1 MAISPTTPDLARQAV
16 GRLVPLLAGVANETE
31 RIDRSARLVRR
42 LVHETAAIRGVAL
55 RDWPNPG
62 PDDGPDGDEL
72 RDAAR
77 DIAAMHA
84 GAPVEWI
91 GRVHEHALGDHASG
105 GSRAGRSGSRRKR
118 TGAFY
123 TPPDLVA
130 HLLDHALEPVIDERL
145 RLHGDPVAAITSIR
159 LLDPSCGGG
168 NFLLAAARR
177 LAARLVHHSACS
189 LPEAMSM
196 VVASCIHGV
205 DRDSV
210 AVEACIGSLMLE
222 VACPSLSWQ
231 AVAANIQ
238 HGDSLTG
245 TLRDT
250 DVSIRGS
257 SKRRVASGPTRS
269 LAPNDRDA
277 WCRAFLGRHGDE
289 ETDVAPL
296 HWSEAFPG
304 VFACGDA
311 NAGFDVVVGNPPFL
325 NQLERATTL
334 SRARDALIR
343 AVSGGVGGG
352 YTDVSATFLWRSV
365 QLAAPGGRV
374 AMVQPQSLL
383 ASRDAGPVR
392 RAIAGRAAMVSI
404 WVADEHLFEGA
415 SVYTCAPVLRVGDGC
430 QGPVSRSRGRR
441 FEELRPAQVDA
452 ALWREGDTW
461 TPIAATAWG
470 VPEFAMAGGGT
481 IGDIALAT
489 ADFRDQ
495 YYGLDGFLVEDREV
509 SPDVRASHPR
519 LATTGLI
526 DLARLR
532 WGERPVRMLRRA
544 WQAPRVDRARM
555 EREGTLGPWLERRL
569 VPKVLLAT
577 QTRVLEAWVDEAGDV
592 VPCIPLVTIT
602 PRTGVDLW
610 RLAAAVASPVA
621 CVAAMQRHAGAAL
634 TVDAIKLSASQVLRL
649 PLPACQHGWER
660 AAAMFKAASLA
671 SSEGERLAS
680 LGAFGR
686 EMCGAYGLDAQARER
701 VAAWWGSRM
710 AVSGRSARGGRADRS

>member
-1 MAISPTTPDLARQAV
+1 MAIIFPSPSLARMTL
-16 GRLVPLLAGVANETE
+16 GRLAPVFADAANEAE
-31 RIDRSARLVRR
+31 RADRSRRLVRL
-42 LVHETAAIRGVAL
+42 LVLQAAAIRTIAL
-55 RDWPNPG
+55 NGWPNPG
-62 PDDGPDGDEL
+62 PEDGDL
-72 RDAAR
+72 LVAAR

-84 GAPVEWI
+84 ELPVEWI
-91 GRVHEHALGDHASG
+91 GSVHEQALGEHAAG
-105 GSRAGRSGSRRKR
+105 ESRAARSGSRRKR

-130 HLLDHALEPVIDERL
+130 HLLDQALEPVIDERL
-145 RLHGDPVAAITSIR
+145 RVCADPVAAITSIR
-159 LLDPSCGGG
+159 VLDPSCGGG

-189 LPEAMSM
+189 MPESMSL
-196 VVASCIHGV
+196 VVRSCIHGV

-222 VACPSLSWQ
+222 AASPSLSRQ
-231 AVAANIQ
+231 AVAANIL

-245 TLRDT
+245 TLAGT
-250 DVSIRGS
+250 DLSVTPRGS
-257 SKRRVASGPTRS
+257 SRRRVANGATPSP
-269 LAPNDRDA
+269 APFDRDA

-289 ETDVAPL
+289 ESDVAPL
-296 HWSEAFPG
+296 HWPEAFPG
-304 VFACGDA
+304 VFTPGDA

-343 AVSGGVGGG
+343 AVSGGVGGS

-392 RAIAGRAAMVSI
+392 EAIAGRAAMVSI
-404 WVADEHLFEGA
+404 WVAEEHLFEGA
-415 SVYTCAPVLRVGDGC
+415 SVYTCAPVLRVGG
-430 QGPVSRSRGRR
+430 QGPGMVSRHRGRA
-441 FEELRPAQVDA
+441 FDSLPAVHVDA
-452 ALWREGDTW
+452 ADWSEGDTW
-461 TPIAATAWG
+461 TPIAAAAWG
-470 VPEFAMAGGGT
+470 VPEFSLARGGT
-481 IGDIALAT
+481 IDDIALAT

-495 YYGLDGFLVEDREV
+495 YYGLDGFLVEDGDV
-509 SPDVRASHPR
+509 SPDDTASHPR
-519 LATTGLI
+519 LVTTGLI
-526 DLARLR
+526 DLARVR

-544 WQAPRVDRARM
+544 WQAPRVDRVRM

-577 QTRVLEAWVDEAGDV
+577 QTRVLEAWVDGAGDA
-592 VPCIPLVTIT
+592 VPCIPLLTIT
-602 PRTGVDLW
+602 PRPGVDLW

-621 CVAAMQRHAGAAL
+621 CAVAMQRHAGTAL

-649 PLPACQHGWER
+649 PLPACPHGWER

-671 SSEGERLAS
+671 SSDGERRSSLA
-680 LGAFGR
+680 AFGR
-686 EMCGAYGLDAQARER
+686 EMSGAYGLEPEARER
-701 VAAWWGSRM
+701 VAAWWASRWACSERTGRGSRK
-710 AVSGRSARGGRADRS
+710 DRS